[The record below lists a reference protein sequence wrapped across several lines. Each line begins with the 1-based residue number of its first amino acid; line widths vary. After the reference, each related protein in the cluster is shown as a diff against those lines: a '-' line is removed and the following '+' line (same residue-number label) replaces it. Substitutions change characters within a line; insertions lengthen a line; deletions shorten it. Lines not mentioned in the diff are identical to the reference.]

1 MAGEPSRA
9 VKLCGTEEVD
19 QPFRRLAAGAL
30 SVELE
35 NGALRY
41 VRLGEHEVI
50 RAIAFLVRDE
60 NWGTFTPS
68 IANLRIEET
77 ADAFAVTYD
86 ATCADASR
94 QLDYSAVIR
103 GRSDGSLRFEVSA
116 QPRTDVLTNRTG
128 FIVLHP
134 LKGVAGAN
142 LRVLHADGGEVTMR
156 LPEEIDPVQP
166 LKNIRALTHEVT
178 PGVSVTCRME
188 GDVFEMEDQRNWSD
202 ASFKTYVRPLA
213 RPWPYRLPAGE
224 TFAQSVTIDCSGP
237 LPPSP
242 RGQSGAATIVTITN
256 GAPAGTVP
264 LLGLGL
270 PAEEATHAAAS
281 ADLLRR
287 LAPRHL
293 LATFDARR
301 HGAAELAAH
310 RRVAELTGAAVA
322 LEIVI
327 PGGPDPAAEL
337 MPIAAAVADAGLA
350 PASVAVFPQQDLRSV
365 LPGTPWPAMP
375 SAAAIAEAARAAFPG
390 LPLGGG
396 MFSYFTE
403 LNRKR
408 PPAGL
413 HDYIT
418 HATCP
423 IVHAADDRSVMETLE
438 CLPYIVRSTRAFIGA
453 TPYHIGPS
461 QIGCRD
467 NPYGAAT
474 SPNPDDRRVCL
485 ARNDPRQRGLFNAA
499 WTLGY
504 VAALAHSGVEALT
517 MAAPTGPFGVIHR
530 RTDLPQPWFDEL
542 DGPVV
547 YPAFH
552 VLAGLFAAS
561 GLPLLATQVSGPG
574 IAALAVREGG
584 RTVLW
589 LANLRDE
596 SCEVELEGANSAR
609 ATVLDAAAFAA
620 AATDPDFM
628 AHEDVA
634 RSTLRLTL
642 DAYAVARIVMA

>member
-9 VKLCGTEEVD
+9 VKLCGTEEID
-19 QPFRRLAAGAL
+19 PSFRRLAAGAL

-60 NWGTFTPS
+60 NWGTFAPTLT
-68 IANLRIEET
+68 NLRIEET

-86 ATCADASR
+86 ANCADASR

-134 LKGVAGAN
+134 LKGVAGAS
-142 LRVLHADGGEVTMR
+142 LRVLHADGGELTMR

-166 LKNIRALTHEVT
+166 LKNICALTHEVT
-178 PGVSVTCRME
+178 PGVSVICRME

-224 TFAQSVTIDCSGP
+224 TFTQAVTIDCSGP
-237 LPPSP
+237 LPAAPHV
-242 RGQSGAATIVTITN
+242 RGGAATTVTI
-256 GAPAGTVP
+256 GAPAGAVP

-270 PAEEATHAAAS
+270 PAEDAAHALAA

-287 LAPRHL
+287 LAPRQL

-310 RRVAELTGAAVA
+310 RRVAEITGAAVA

-337 MPIAAAVADAGLA
+337 MPIAAAVANAGLA

-408 PPAGL
+408 PPAGF

-453 TPYHIGPS
+453 TPYHVGPS

-467 NPYGAAT
+467 NPYGAAI

-504 VAALAHSGVEALT
+504 IATLARCGVEAVT

-530 RTDLPQPWFDEL
+530 RTDLPQPWYDDL
-542 DGPVV
+542 DGPAV
-547 YPAFH
+547 YPAYH
-552 VLAGLFAAS
+552 VLAGMFGAS
-561 GLPLLATQVSGPG
+561 GVPLLATQVSRPG
-574 IAALAVREGG
+574 VAAFAVREGE

-589 LANLRDE
+589 LANLRGE
-596 SCEVELEGANSAR
+596 TCEVELEGASSAG
-609 ATVLDAAAFAA
+609 ATVLDAAAFTD
-620 AATDPDFM
+620 AATDPNFM
-628 AHEDVA
+628 VRQGGAPPGP
-634 RSTLRLTL
+634 RLRL
-642 DAYAVARIVMA
+642 DAYAVARIVMG